1 MSKNKKKDANAKGEV
16 PIDYQV
22 ESKNLQYTITLKD
35 MEIDDL
41 LKENA
46 KKKQY
51 ITDLE
56 EQIKKLKKDY
66 VHAYELE
73 NIIKGNKQKIEQQD
87 KEIENLNNK
96 INDIKKKNEE
106 EKKQIESNY
115 QDEIHQ
121 LKVVIDSS
129 AQKVEMANQLSTE
142 NQELIKEVDQLKTDQ
157 QNIINKHIAENKQRD
172 IKNQIKFSNLKNKMK
187 EKIDQIQAKET
198 ELNVQYMDVSTKL
211 TLLQNHQLLIQLEYQ
226 SQQLDEV
233 TAKKEA
239 LEKKVFEL
247 TKDIEIHKEVELSL
261 AEKNKKLKN
270 ENNRL
275 KNNNNSVNLTS
286 NNNNS
291 SNINKSLSNEMN
303 SLNEKSQKNI
313 AINITEEDKSS
324 ENNHQVVNTNSFNN
338 ISTTV
343 ENNGSSSVN
352 NNFSNRTNILN
363 NNQYTRMLNLEKKVL
378 TLEKKLMN
386 SKKEYNIIKD
396 KNEYIEKI
404 LRNYEKKYSGLFKFF
419 EDCLDEFFND
429 EELTNNQEI
438 FVNIDSIRKCDFSN
452 LNKEE
457 KYTTLIILMK
467 YLMPLMDSSNVLKQN
482 QGNNINNVNLKF
494 YMANKNNY
502 ADDPELKK
510 LNLYFC
516 YIDNVE
522 FLNQEQFYQIE
533 YLDLVDANDNVIGKE
548 DRDVIYQNNWRNF
561 RVININDKRFEN
573 LSQTK
578 LSYFLTLFYTINPNG
593 KQQDII
599 GKRQHKHTPATARR
613 AERAVL
619 LHYKNGT

>member
-41 LKENA
+41 QKENA

-51 ITDLE
+51 ITNLE
-56 EQIKKLKKDY
+56 EEIKKLKKDY

-73 NIIKGNKQKIEQQD
+73 NIIKGNRQKIEQQD

-106 EKKQIESNY
+106 EKKQIEANY

-121 LKVVIDSS
+121 LKVVIDTS
-129 AQKVEMANQLSTE
+129 AQKVEMANQLSNE
-142 NQELIKEVDQLKTDQ
+142 NQELIKEVDNLKTEQ
-157 QNIINKHIAENKQRD
+157 KNIINKHIAENKQRD

-270 ENNRL
+270 ENNKL
-275 KNNNNSVNLTS
+275 KNNNNSINLTT
-286 NNNNS
+286 NNNS
-291 SNINKSLSNEMN
+291 SNINKSLSNEVN
-303 SLNEKSQKNI
+303 SPNEKSQKNI

-324 ENNHQVVNTNSFNN
+324 ENNHQAVNTNSFNN

-343 ENNGSSSVN
+343 ENNGSSSILN
-352 NNFSNRTNILN
+352 NLSSRMNMLN

-467 YLMPLMDSSNVLKQN
+467 YLMPLMDSSNVLKQS

-494 YMANKNNY
+494 YMANKNNF
-502 ADDPELKK
+502 ADDPDLKK
-510 LNLYFC
+510 LNLPKKNKFGKNMP
-516 YIDNVE
+516 INTME
-522 FLNQEQFYQIE
+522 N
-533 YLDLVDANDNVIGKE
+533 IGN
-548 DRDVIYQNNWRNF
+548 RINTDVLP
-561 RVININDKRFEN
+561 NINSN
-573 LSQTK
+573 
-578 LSYFLTLFYTINPNG
+578 YG
-593 KQQDII
+593 K
-599 GKRQHKHTPATARR
+599 
-613 AERAVL
+613 
-619 LHYKNGT
+619 

>member
-51 ITDLE
+51 ITNLE
-56 EQIKKLKKDY
+56 EEIKKLKKDY

-73 NIIKGNKQKIEQQD
+73 NIIKGNRQKIEQQD

-106 EKKQIESNY
+106 EKKQLEANY

-121 LKVVIDSS
+121 LKVVIDTS
-129 AQKVEMANQLSTE
+129 AQKVEMANQLSNE
-142 NQELIKEVDQLKTDQ
+142 NQELIKEVDNLKTEQ
-157 QNIINKHIAENKQRD
+157 KKIIDKHIAENKQRD

-270 ENNRL
+270 ENNKL
-275 KNNNNSVNLTS
+275 KNNNNSINLTT

-291 SNINKSLSNEMN
+291 SNINKSLSNG
-303 SLNEKSQKNI
+303 LNTPNDKSPKNL

-324 ENNHQVVNTNSFNN
+324 ENNHQVINTNSFNN

-343 ENNGSSSVN
+343 ENNGSSSIIN
-352 NNFSNRTNILN
+352 SLSNRMNVLN
-363 NNQYTRMLNLEKKVL
+363 NNQYTHMLNLEKKVL
-378 TLEKKLMN
+378 NLEKKLMN

-419 EDCLDEFFND
+419 EDCLEEFFND
-429 EELTNNQEI
+429 EELANNQEI

-467 YLMPLMDSSNVLKQN
+467 YLMPLMDSSNVLNQS

-494 YMANKNNY
+494 YMANKNNF
-502 ADDPELKK
+502 ADDPDLKK
-510 LNLYFC
+510 LNLPKKNRK
-516 YIDNVE
+516 IKPINATE
-522 FLNQEQFYQIE
+522 N
-533 YLDLVDANDNVIGKE
+533 IGN
-548 DRDVIYQNNWRNF
+548 RNNGD
-561 RVININDKRFEN
+561 ILPNISSNH
-573 LSQTK
+573 
-578 LSYFLTLFYTINPNG
+578 G
-593 KQQDII
+593 K
-599 GKRQHKHTPATARR
+599 
-613 AERAVL
+613 
-619 LHYKNGT
+619 